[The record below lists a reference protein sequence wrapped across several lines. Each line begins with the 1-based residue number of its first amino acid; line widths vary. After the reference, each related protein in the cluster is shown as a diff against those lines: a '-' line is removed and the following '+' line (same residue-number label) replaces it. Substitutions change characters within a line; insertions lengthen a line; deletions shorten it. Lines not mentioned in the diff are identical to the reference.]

1 MHRRLLLLC
10 ALIISLNISTA
21 QTIDLNSATDYSPYI
36 FGHNLEHTRAAVN
49 GGLSAQ
55 MLKNRKFAG
64 KPSRNEGV
72 ASKWFGI
79 GEKVFFT
86 KEDFDDVYVRHLHL
100 HNMHRWNE
108 LGSQAIQNLK
118 GGNTAGLGQYE
129 IALQKG
135 KEYTLRTVTKVNMP
149 IKLNVE
155 FTNRKGDKVYARHTL
170 SLSPSGKEWEICE
183 FSMKSPADD
192 NDAAIRYTFTEQ
204 TTLKFGALSM
214 MPSDNFHGMRKD
226 VVANLKAIRPRLL
239 RWPGGNFAGE
249 YRWKDGLLPVDERAP
264 LGAATEIETQPYTDG
279 YDYHEI
285 NTDDFIALC
294 REVGAEPMLTI
305 NAAWS
310 TPEECAEWV
319 EYCNGDEN
327 SKYGKIRIERGFKE
341 PFNVKFWSLGNE
353 MGYSHMEGPKGPE
366 GYAAMAEKHADAMLK
381 VSPDLKLCSSGPY
394 PNDNWAQKSAAALAD
409 KAPYVSL
416 HRYSPDYAANNRGL
430 IRYTTPEEI
439 KTTYNKTVNSVTV
452 NVNIAQHMRK
462 SLDATGKNLMISFD
476 EWNQWYAWYR
486 PSCVTEGI
494 FTARMLHFF
503 LNDSNPLNM
512 PIVCYFQPVGEGAIM
527 IEPTS
532 SHLSANGQ
540 MFAAMATH
548 QDGKLCKIENNEDY
562 STAATIK
569 DGILTITL
577 INAAYDT
584 PRDFDFAIN
593 GKIKVA
599 KLYSSDD
606 LTPYS
611 YFEESKLKASA
622 TKDHI
627 KTTLPPHSVA
637 LLRIELK

>member
-1 MHRRLLLLC
+1 MYRRLFLLC
-10 ALIISLNISTA
+10 VLIFSLNYSKA
-21 QTIDLNSATDYSPYI
+21 QVIDLGSAADYSPYI

-72 ASKWFGI
+72 ASKWFAI

-86 KEDFDDVYVRHLHL
+86 LESSNTYTRHTHMF
-100 HNMHRWNE
+100 NMYRRNE
-108 LGSQAIQNLK
+108 FGTQAIQNIK
-118 GGNTAGLGQYE
+118 GGNTAGIGQYE

-135 KEYTLRTVTKVNMP
+135 IEYTLRTVTKVSAP
-149 IKLNVE
+149 VE
-155 FTNRKGDKVYARHTL
+155 LRVELTNRKGDKVYANHTL
-170 SLSPSGKEWEICE
+170 SLSPSDKEWEICE
-183 FSMKSPADD
+183 FTLKSSADD
-192 NDAAIRYTFTEQ
+192 QDAVIRYTFTEQ
-204 TTLKFGALSM
+204 TMVKFGALSM
-214 MPSDNFHGMRKD
+214 MPSDNFYGMRRD

-264 LGAATEIETQPYTDG
+264 LGAATEIETQPYSDG
-279 YDYHEI
+279 FDYHEI

-305 NAAWS
+305 NAAWCS
-310 TPEECAEWV
+310 AEECAEWV

-327 SKYGKIRIERGFKE
+327 SKYGKIRAERGFKE

-353 MGYSHMEGPKGPE
+353 MGYSHMEGPKGTD
-366 GYAAMAEKHADAMLK
+366 GYVQMVSSHADAMLK

-394 PNDNWAQKSAAALAD
+394 PNDNWVQKSAAALAD

-416 HRYSPDYAANNRGL
+416 HRYSGGSRL
-430 IRYTTPEEI
+430 YTTPEEI
-439 KTTYNKTVNSVTV
+439 KTSYEQIVGSLSG
-452 NVNIAQHMRK
+452 NVKVAQRMRE
-462 SLDATGKNLMISFD
+462 SLDKTGKKLYISFD

-486 PSCVTEGI
+486 PSCVSEGI
-494 FTARMLHFF
+494 FTARMMHFF
-503 LNDSNPLNM
+503 LNDSNLLDM

-540 MFAAMATH
+540 MFAAMAAH
-548 QDGKLCKIENNEDY
+548 QDGKLCKVAENDDY

-569 DGILTITL
+569 DGVLTLTL

-584 PRDFDFAIN
+584 PRAFDFAIK
-593 GKIKVA
+593 GKIKEA
-599 KLYSSDD
+599 KLYSSAD

-622 TKDHI
+622 AKDHI
-627 KTTLPPHSVA
+627 RTELPPHSVA